1 MDNPV
6 TMVLD
11 SPLSVVVAPLV
22 SFFISFFSILWLIR
36 RKADW
41 VLDHPNSRSLH
52 SVPVSRIG
60 GIGLL
65 FGVITTW
72 LCFSV
77 AMPVT
82 VWIGIGLLVVISLID
97 DVWYAPVWCRL
108 LIQSIVAAGFSMVL
122 LLDTYGWAMVL
133 CSAVAVI
140 WMSNLYNF
148 MDGSD
153 GLAGGM
159 TVIGFGYYGLIAYL
173 AGNNDFAVINFSIA
187 AAATAFLHH
196 NFYPARI
203 FLGDVGAIPLGF
215 LAATLGMLGWMD
227 NLWSLWVPLLIFSP
241 FVADSTVTLIKRL
254 VRGEKIWKAHR
265 EHYYQ
270 RLVQSGFGHRDTAL
284 SAYALMLTVG
294 ASAVWTSGQNP
305 AVQSWI
311 AMLWGGFYLLLMF
324 ISDRNQKYYSN
335 RG

>member
-1 MDNPV
+1 
-6 TMVLD
+6 MVLG
-11 SPLSVVVAPLV
+11 SPLSTVAAPLL
-22 SFFISFFSILWLIR
+22 SFFISFVSILWLIKK
-36 RKADW
+36 KADW

-60 GIGLL
+60 GVGLF
-65 FGVITTW
+65 FGIITTW

-77 AMPVT
+77 VMPVT
-82 VWIGIGLLVVISLID
+82 IWVGIGLLVAISFID
-97 DVWYAPVWCRL
+97 DVWHAPVWCRL
-108 LIQSIVAAGFSMVL
+108 LIQGIVAAGFAMEL
-122 LLDTYGWAMVL
+122 LLDTYGWTMVL
-133 CSAVAVI
+133 CSAVAVV
-140 WMSNLYNF
+140 WMANLYNF

-153 GLAGGM
+153 GLASGM

-173 AGNNDFAVINFSIA
+173 AGDNDFAVLNFSIA
-187 AAATAFLHH
+187 AAAGAFLLH

-215 LAATLGMLGWMD
+215 LAAALGILGWMD
-227 NLWSLWVPLLIFSP
+227 NLWSLWVPVLIFSP
-241 FVADSTVTLIKRL
+241 FIADSTMTLIKRL
-254 VRGEKIWKAHR
+254 LRGKKIWQAHR

-270 RLVQSGFGHRDTAL
+270 RLVQSGFGHRNTAL

-294 ASAVWTSGQNP
+294 ASAVWAGRQDP

-311 AMLWGGFYLLLMF
+311 AMLWGGFYFLLMF
-324 ISDRNQKYYSN
+324 ISDWNQKYYSN

>member
-1 MDNPV
+1 
-6 TMVLD
+6 MVLG
-11 SPLSVVVAPLV
+11 SPLSTVAAPLL
-22 SFFISFFSILWLIR
+22 SFFISFVSILWLIKK
-36 RKADW
+36 KADW

-60 GIGLL
+60 GVGLF
-65 FGVITTW
+65 FGIITTW

-77 AMPVT
+77 VMPVT
-82 VWIGIGLLVVISLID
+82 IWVGIGLLVVISFID
-97 DVWYAPVWCRL
+97 DVWHAPVWCRL
-108 LIQSIVAAGFSMVL
+108 LIQSIVAAGFAMAL
-122 LLDTYGWAMVL
+122 LLEPYGWMMVL
-133 CSAVAVI
+133 CTAVAMV
-140 WMSNLYNF
+140 WMANLYNF

-173 AGNNDFAVINFSIA
+173 AGNNDFAVLNFSISA
-187 AAATAFLHH
+187 AAGAFLLH

-215 LAATLGMLGWMD
+215 LAAALGILGWMD
-227 NLWSLWVPLLIFSP
+227 NLWSLWVPVLIFSP
-241 FVADSTVTLIKRL
+241 FIADSTVTLIKRL
-254 VRGEKIWKAHR
+254 LRGKKIWQAHR

-270 RLVQSGFGHRDTAL
+270 RLVQSGFGHRNTAL

-294 ASAVWTSGQNP
+294 ASAVWAGRQDP

-311 AMLWGGFYLLLMF
+311 AMLWGGFHFLLMF
-324 ISDRNQKYYSN
+324 ISDWNQKYYSN

>member
-1 MDNPV
+1 M
-6 TMVLD
+6 
-11 SPLSVVVAPLV
+11 
-22 SFFISFFSILWLIR
+22 
-36 RKADW
+36 
-41 VLDHPNSRSLH
+41 PN
-52 SVPVSRIG
+52 
-60 GIGLL
+60 
-65 FGVITTW
+65 
-72 LCFSV
+72 
-77 AMPVT
+77 T

-97 DVWYAPVWCRL
+97 DIWHAPVWCRL
-108 LIQSIVAAGFSMVL
+108 LIQSIVAAGFSMAL
-122 LLDTYGWAMVL
+122 LLEPYGWMMVL
-133 CSAVAVI
+133 CSAVAVVWI
-140 WMSNLYNF
+140 SNLYNF

-173 AGNNDFAVINFSIA
+173 AGNNDFAVINFSVA
-187 AAATAFLHH
+187 AAAGAFLHH

-215 LAATLGMLGWMD
+215 LAAALGMLGWMD

-241 FVADSTVTLIKRL
+241 FIADSTVTLIKRL
-254 VRGEKIWKAHR
+254 LRGEKIWQAHR

-270 RLVQSGFGHRDTAL
+270 RLVQNGFGHRNTAL
-284 SAYALMLTVG
+284 SAYALMLAVG
-294 ASAVWTSGQNP
+294 ASAVWASGQSP

>member
-1 MDNPV
+1 
-6 TMVLD
+6 MVLG
-11 SPLSVVVAPLV
+11 SPLSTVAAPLL
-22 SFFISFFSILWLIR
+22 SFFISFVSILWLIKK
-36 RKADW
+36 KADW

-60 GIGLL
+60 GVGLF
-65 FGVITTW
+65 FGIITTW

-77 AMPVT
+77 VMPVT
-82 VWIGIGLLVVISLID
+82 IWVGIGLLVAISFID
-97 DVWYAPVWCRL
+97 DVWHAPVWCRL
-108 LIQSIVAAGFSMVL
+108 LIQGIVAAGFAMEL
-122 LLDTYGWAMVL
+122 LLDTYGWTMVL
-133 CSAVAVI
+133 CSACAVV
-140 WMSNLYNF
+140 WMANLYNF

-173 AGNNDFAVINFSIA
+173 AGNNDFAVLNFSIA
-187 AAATAFLHH
+187 AAAGAFLLH

-203 FLGDVGAIPLGF
+203 FLGDVGAVPLGF
-215 LAATLGMLGWMD
+215 LAAALGILGWMD
-227 NLWSLWVPLLIFSP
+227 NLWSLWVPVLIFSP
-241 FVADSTVTLIKRL
+241 FIADSTMTLIKRL
-254 VRGEKIWKAHR
+254 LRGKKIWQAHR

-270 RLVQSGFGHRDTAL
+270 RLVQSGFGHRNTAL

-294 ASAVWTSGQNP
+294 ASAVWAGRQDP

-311 AMLWGGFYLLLMF
+311 AMLWGGFYFLLMF
-324 ISDRNQKYYSN
+324 ISDWNQKYYSN

>member
-1 MDNPV
+1 
-6 TMVLD
+6 MVLG
-11 SPLSVVVAPLV
+11 SPLSTVAAPLL
-22 SFFISFFSILWLIR
+22 SFFISFVSILWLIKK
-36 RKADW
+36 KADW

-60 GIGLL
+60 GVGLF
-65 FGVITTW
+65 FGIITTW

-77 AMPVT
+77 VMPVT
-82 VWIGIGLLVVISLID
+82 IWVGIGLLVAISFID
-97 DVWYAPVWCRL
+97 DVWHAPVWCRL
-108 LIQSIVAAGFSMVL
+108 LIQSIVAAGFAMAL
-122 LLDTYGWAMVL
+122 LLEPYGWMMVL
-133 CSAVAVI
+133 CTAVAVV
-140 WMSNLYNF
+140 WMANLYNF

-173 AGNNDFAVINFSIA
+173 AGNNDFAVLNFSIA
-187 AAATAFLHH
+187 AAAGAFLLH

-215 LAATLGMLGWMD
+215 LAAALGILGWMD
-227 NLWSLWVPLLIFSP
+227 NLWSLWVPVLIFSP
-241 FVADSTVTLIKRL
+241 FIADSTVTLIKRL
-254 VRGEKIWKAHR
+254 LRGKKIWQAHR

-270 RLVQSGFGHRDTAL
+270 RLVQSGFGHRNTAL

-294 ASAVWTSGQNP
+294 ASAVWAGRQDP

-311 AMLWGGFYLLLMF
+311 AMLWGGFYFLLMF
-324 ISDRNQKYYSN
+324 ISDWNQKYYSN

>member
-1 MDNPV
+1 
-6 TMVLD
+6 MVLD
-11 SPLSVVVAPLV
+11 SPLSVVAAPLV

-60 GIGLL
+60 GLGLL
-65 FGVITTW
+65 FGIMTTW

-97 DVWYAPVWCRL
+97 DVWHAPVWCRL
-108 LIQSIVAAGFSMVL
+108 LIQSIVAAGFSMAL
-122 LLDTYGWAMVL
+122 LLEPYGWAMVL
-133 CSAVAVI
+133 CSAVAVVWI
-140 WMSNLYNF
+140 SNLYNF

-187 AAATAFLHH
+187 ATAAAFLLH

-215 LAATLGMLGWMD
+215 LAAALGILGWMD
-227 NLWSLWVPLLIFSP
+227 DFWSLWVPLLIFSP
-241 FVADSTVTLIKRL
+241 FITDSTVTLIKRL
-254 VRGEKIWKAHR
+254 LRGEKIWQAHR

-270 RLVQSGFGHRDTAL
+270 RLVQSGFGHRNTAL

-294 ASAVWTSGQNP
+294 ASAVWASGQSS